1 MHTTFLPLHP
11 QFAQPLETLGMFT
24 PPPQQPT
31 FPYKSKCFSFDVPD
45 AGDRCIAKRRKM
57 LEAHAIRPP
66 WTCCFRP
73 LPLRSCNLFA
83 PLDHIVLFFLNTTR
97 AKGLPLV
104 RKSVQKRETTIAMW
118 LCRAHVVPPLCLCCA
133 YLCVP
138 WTFAPISAQISTCFD
153 TLFQRQINFV
163 CVTWHH
169 IAHVAGALYKNMM
182 LVHND

>member
-1 MHTTFLPLHP
+1 MPQQNSEFRCVPFRDYQRLMHTTFLPLHP

-45 AGDRCIAKRRKM
+45 AGDRCITKRRKM

-83 PLDHIVLFFLNTTR
+83 PLDHIVLFFLNTKR

-104 RKSVQKRETTIAMW
+104 RKSVQKRENTIAM
-118 LCRAHVVPPLCLCCA
+118 
-133 YLCVP
+133 
-138 WTFAPISAQISTCFD
+138 
-153 TLFQRQINFV
+153 
-163 CVTWHH
+163 
-169 IAHVAGALYKNMM
+169 
-182 LVHND
+182 